1 MLIDVD
7 REVRRAAAEAGP
19 TQMRSLDAIH
29 LASTLLVRD
38 RLSAFVTYDRRLADV
53 AGSLGLPV
61 ESPR

>member
-29 LASTLLVRD
+29 LASTLLIRD
-38 RLSAFVTYDRRLADV
+38 GLTAFVTYDHRLAD
-53 AGSLGLPV
+53 AAEQLRLPV